1 MIEIPPVL
9 PSYPVKKLN
18 KIIREQKQSSE
29 KQQSAEERQE
39 DESEQE
45 NELPDQH
52 IDEIV

>member
-9 PSYPVKKLN
+9 PSYPVKKPN
-18 KIIREQKQSSE
+18 KIIREKKQSSDE
-29 KQQSAEERQE
+29 QQSEKHQK
-39 DESEQE
+39 DESEQA